1 MEFFY
6 FVRYSDVCKGSREA
20 FFPLHQNQIY
30 SDHGTVS
37 HVIAQIVNM
46 LYFIKHFSSS
56 SSSDEDFE
64 NKENLAAKS
73 KHTDW
78 FDNHETDSDTSLD
91 EKDVKIKTSGSPA
104 QKLPK
109 LAKSSSKVAKMA
121 INGTSNKDQ
130 TSSSLDENTSVD
142 EIKENAAKLEL
153 IQGKENS
160 FCPLIYVCSRSES
173 TKQ

>member
-1 MEFFY
+1 MK
-6 FVRYSDVCKGSREA
+6 SGKQTLLSRSSG
-20 FFPLHQNQIY
+20 PC
-30 SDHGTVS
+30 TVS
-37 HVIAQIVNM
+37 HVITQIVNR

-56 SSSDEDFE
+56 SASDEDFE

-130 TSSSLDENTSVD
+130 TSSSSDENTSDD
-142 EIKENAAKLEL
+142 EIKENAAKLTL
-153 IQGKENS
+153 SQGIRKKNQFIFWS
-160 FCPLIYVCSRSES
+160 LDIPLRL
-173 TKQ
+173 

>member
-56 SSSDEDFE
+56 SSSDFE

-153 IQGKENS
+153 IQGK
-160 FCPLIYVCSRSES
+160 
-173 TKQ
+173 

>member
-1 MEFFY
+1 MIT
-6 FVRYSDVCKGSREA
+6 
-20 FFPLHQNQIY
+20 QIF
-30 SDHGTVS
+30 
-37 HVIAQIVNM
+37 NR

-78 FDNHETDSDTSLD
+78 FDNHETDSNTSLD
-91 EKDVKIKTSGSPA
+91 EKGVEVEIQGSGRPI

-121 INGTSNKDQ
+121 INGTFNKDQ
-130 TSSSLDENTSVD
+130 TSSSSDENTSDD

-153 IQGKENS
+153 NQGKEKFILSSLSNS
-160 FCPLIYVCSRSES
+160 
-173 TKQ
+173 

>member
-1 MEFFY
+1 M
-6 FVRYSDVCKGSREA
+6 A
-20 FFPLHQNQIY
+20 
-30 SDHGTVS
+30 T
-37 HVIAQIVNM
+37 
-46 LYFIKHFSSS
+46 
-56 SSSDEDFE
+56 
-64 NKENLAAKS
+64 KS

-130 TSSSLDENTSVD
+130 TISSLDENTSVD

-160 FCPLIYVCSRSES
+160 FCPLQS
-173 TKQ
+173 TYHWSYRQNNNHEKCTDLGLNCDIPKDFS